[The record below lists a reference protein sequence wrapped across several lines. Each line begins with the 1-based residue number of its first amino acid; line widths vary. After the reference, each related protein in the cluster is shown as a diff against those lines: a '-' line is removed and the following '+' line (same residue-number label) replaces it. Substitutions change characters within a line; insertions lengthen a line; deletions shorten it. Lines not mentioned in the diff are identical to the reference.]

1 MPRALPFLLFTL
13 LISSGLLAAQRI
25 QVHGHRGARARRPE
39 NTIPA
44 FQFAIDAG
52 VDALESD
59 MAVTKDGVIV
69 MSHDPVLEPPVCNGA
84 VPSAV
89 IHQLTLQQ
97 VKQWDCGA
105 VRNPKFPNQQ
115 PVPGTRIPTLDELLN
130 LGGQGKFD
138 FNIETKS
145 FADKPELTPD
155 PETFAS
161 MVLAKVHAHKLEDRV
176 ILQSFDFR
184 TLRAMHKLN
193 PRIRLAALTEH
204 DLRDFVVIAKEAE
217 AGIISPHYSLVT
229 AEKVSAAHAARI
241 QVVVWTANTPDL
253 WDKLIE
259 ARVDAIISDDPG
271 ELIRYLRARGLRR
284 RASSKMYSL
293 GFAPGVSARRCVAVQ
308 EKEAIASDR
317 AIS

>member
-1 MPRALPFLLFTL
+1 MPRALPFFLFIALT
-13 LISSGLLAAQRI
+13 SSSLFAAQRI

-69 MSHDPVLEPPVCNGA
+69 MSHDPVLEPPVCSGS

-97 VKQWDCGA
+97 VKEWDCGA
-105 VRNPKFPNQQ
+105 TRNPRFPNQQ
-115 PVPGTRIPTLDELLN
+115 PVPGTCIPTLDELLR
-130 LGGQGKFD
+130 LASQGTFD

-155 PETFAS
+155 PETFAR
-161 MVLAKVHAHKLEDRV
+161 MVLKKVHEHKLEKRV

-193 PRIRLAALTEH
+193 PRIRLAALTES
-204 DLRDFVVIAKEAE
+204 DPRDFVAIAKEAE

-229 AEKVSAAHAARI
+229 PEKVSAVHEAGI
-241 QVVVWTANTPDL
+241 QVVVWTANTPDM

-259 ARVDAIISDDPG
+259 AKVDAIISDDPG
-271 ELIRYLRARGLRR
+271 ELIRFLRGKGLR
-284 RASSKMYSL
+284 
-293 GFAPGVSARRCVAVQ
+293 
-308 EKEAIASDR
+308 
-317 AIS
+317 

>member
-1 MPRALPFLLFTL
+1 MFTVL
-13 LISSGLLAAQRI
+13 TACVLTAGERI

-52 VDALESD
+52 VDGLESD

-69 MSHDPVLEPPVCNGA
+69 MSHDPELEPPVCNGPA
-84 VPSAV
+84 PKAV

-105 VRNPKFPNQQ
+105 IPNPKFPNQQ
-115 PVPGTRIPTLDELLN
+115 AVPGTRMPTLDELLN
-130 LGGQGKFD
+130 LANRGTFD

-145 FADKPELTPD
+145 FPDKPELTPD
-155 PETFAS
+155 PETFVR
-161 MVLAKVHAHKLEDRV
+161 MVLEKVHAHQLEKRV

-193 PRIRLAALTEH
+193 PSIRLAALIEN
-204 DLRDFVVIAKEAE
+204 DPRDFVTIAEEAD

-229 AEKVSAAHAARI
+229 LEKVKTAHAAGI
-241 QVVVWTANTPDL
+241 QVVVWTANTPDV
-253 WDKLIE
+253 WDKLI
-259 ARVDAIISDDPG
+259 AAKVDTIISDDPG
-271 ELIRYLRARGLRR
+271 ELIQYLRSNGLR
-284 RASSKMYSL
+284 
-293 GFAPGVSARRCVAVQ
+293 
-308 EKEAIASDR
+308 
-317 AIS
+317 

>member
-1 MPRALPFLLFTL
+1 LTF
-13 LISSGLLAAQRI
+13 SSLVAAQRI

-69 MSHDPVLEPPVCNGA
+69 MSHDPVLEPPVCSGPL
-84 VPSAV
+84 PSAV
-89 IHQLTLQQ
+89 IHQLTLQH
-97 VKQWDCGA
+97 VKEWDCGA
-105 VRNPKFPNQQ
+105 TRNPKFPNQQ

-130 LGGQGKFD
+130 LAGQGTFD

-155 PETFAS
+155 PETFAR
-161 MVLAKVHAHKLEDRV
+161 MVLAKVHTHKLEKRV

-193 PRIRLAALTEH
+193 PRIRLAALTEN
-204 DLRDFVVIAKEAE
+204 DPRDFAAIAKEAD

-229 AEKVSAAHAARI
+229 PEKVSAAHAAGL
-241 QVVVWTANTPDL
+241 QVVVWTANTPDV

-259 ARVDAIISDDPG
+259 AKVDAIISDDPG
-271 ELIRYLRARGLRR
+271 ELIRYLRGRELR
-284 RASSKMYSL
+284 
-293 GFAPGVSARRCVAVQ
+293 
-308 EKEAIASDR
+308 
-317 AIS
+317 